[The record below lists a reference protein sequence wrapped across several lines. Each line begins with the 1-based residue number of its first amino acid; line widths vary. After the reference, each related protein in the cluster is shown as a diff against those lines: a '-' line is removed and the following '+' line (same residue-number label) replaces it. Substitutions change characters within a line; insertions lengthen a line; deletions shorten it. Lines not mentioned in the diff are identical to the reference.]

1 MARPASELPTDGEWA
16 ILRALWDLAPA
27 TLGEVREGL
36 RAAGK
41 PAATTTVA
49 TILKVMERKGLVT
62 RDAAPRGARWSP
74 VPTRD
79 SAASGLLTK
88 VMDAAFDGSARRL
101 AAHLIEQGAL
111 TRQDRDAIR
120 AMLDAAPD
128 DPEMPGR

>member
-1 MARPASELPTDGEWA
+1 MARPASDLPTDGEWA

-27 TLGEVREGL
+27 TLGQVREGL
-36 RAAGK
+36 RAAGR

-49 TILKVMERKGLVT
+49 TILKVMEGKGLVT
-62 RDAAPRGARWSP
+62 RDGAPRGALWSP
-74 VPTRD
+74 VPTRE
-79 SAASGLLTK
+79 SAASGLLNK

-101 AAHLIEQGAL
+101 AAHLIEQGSL

-128 DPEMPGR
+128 DPEAPGR